1 MLSFITKEAP
11 TRPGIDCQNP
21 FRKEIRRRLYSAT
34 DYIHYVLGRIEAFRA
49 EPILLL
55 LEKLVLAYFAQEAP
69 EAFEMKRI
77 GALGK
82 VSTIKSGIPA
92 VALTQTFRGTA
103 ILAFFFLFKIA
114 QNYQVRK

>member
-1 MLSFITKEAP
+1 LLTFFTKVAS
-11 TRPGIDCQNP
+11 TRPGIDCQNS
-21 FRKEIRRRLYSAT
+21 FREKIRRRLYSAT
-34 DYIHYVLGRIEAFRA
+34 DDIHYGLGRFEAFRA

-55 LEKLVLAYFAQEAP
+55 LAKLVLAYFAQEAP
-69 EAFEMKRI
+69 KAFEMKRI

-92 VALTQTFRGTA
+92 VALTQTCRGTA
-103 ILAFFFLFKIA
+103 FLTFFFLFEIA